1 VSGACCKVARRSGE
15 IAGWVVPG
23 AVLALLPKCPA
34 CVAAYVA
41 LATGIGISVSTASI
55 LRVLLVIACIAS
67 LVLLAAR
74 RLRWL
79 VQTMVC
85 QQREVTMTT
94 DRFAHENRGARPVAC
109 DAQEAAR
116 QGEAAH
122 LQQISG
128 IIVLIHDLVQDSEHV
143 RKGRDERLSRF

>member
-15 IAGWVVPG
+15 IADWVVPG

-55 LRVLLVIACIAS
+55 LRVLLVIAYIAS

-85 QQREVTMTT
+85 QQRDVTMTT
-94 DRFAHENRGARPVAC
+94 DRFAHPKIVARDQWLATRKKLLVKEK
-109 DAQEAAR
+109 Q
-116 QGEAAH
+116 
-122 LQQISG
+122 
-128 IIVLIHDLVQDSEHV
+128 LICS
-143 RKGRDERLSRF
+143 RSPGLSY